1 MTDSALIILYD
12 FTSKGG
18 KPAPWNPNT
27 WKARYSLN
35 YKGLAFKTIWLEYP
49 DVEPTLKAAGVP
61 PTGTRDGKPL
71 YTLPAIVD
79 PSTGAAVAE
88 SLLIAKYLDRTYQD
102 KPSILPQSIQA
113 LQVAFLDILPTH
125 PHPILQFTLQKIT
138 QNILSPESEIYCRM
152 VWAAMPNVLPPGV
165 HLDDAFP
172 VESRTKEWEK
182 LEKLFAGIAER
193 WIGKETFITGATAS
207 FGDFAL
213 AGLLQCFKKAWGEGS
228 EEWER
233 VICFQGGRWKKFLE
247 DLQQY
252 E

>member
-1 MTDSALIILYD
+1 MTIIILQSALTVNSMDLP
-12 FTSKGG
+12 SKL
-18 KPAPWNPNT
+18 
-27 WKARYSLN
+27 S
-35 YKGLAFKTIWLEYP
+35 GLSI
-49 DVEPTLKAAGVP
+49 PTLSP
-61 PTGTRDGKPL
+61 PSKRLVSHQLVLSRDGRPL

-102 KPSILPQSIQA
+102 KPSILPQSTQA

-138 QNILSPESEIYCRM
+138 QNILSPESEVYCRM

-172 VESRTKEWEK
+172 MESRAKEWEK
-182 LEKLFAGIAER
+182 LEKLFAEIER
-193 WIGKETFITGATAS
+193 WIGNETFTTGATAS
-207 FGDFAL
+207 FADFAL
-213 AGLLQCFKKAWGEGS
+213 AGLLQCFKKAWTEGS